1 MRVSVR
7 TLASASLLLVLA
19 GAFLAS
25 QSGWAG
31 AGAAAPGAEIVAR
44 VNGEPAS
51 RDELRRA
58 RRQLEL
64 AGPPAADDADLDR
77 SALRAVIQRRL
88 LLQEAARRGLVVE
101 ERELAQAVS
110 AVRRRFDDLATFGAW
125 LKERGLDETSVFE
138 HARAELLVA
147 RVEAALAGNVPVTDE
162 QVRAYHDA
170 RGQELRTAGD
180 VRLRIIA
187 VGDEA
192 AASEVLAALQRG
204 ERFGALARKA
214 SLGRRASRGG
224 DTGWLDP
231 RRIPSPLREAV
242 EVLEPGQA
250 GGPLRRGDEFLVVAV
265 AGRRPERTASLAEAR
280 PEIERRLR
288 GARRQELVRAWLDA
302 QQKRSS
308 IEVYAQAR

>member
-1 MRVSVR
+1 MRTSFKTV
-7 TLASASLLLVLA
+7 ASASLLLVMA

-31 AGAAAPGAEIVAR
+31 ARPAATGGEIVAR
-44 VNGEPAS
+44 VNGDPAS
-51 RDELRRA
+51 RDDLRRA
-58 RRQLEL
+58 RRELEL
-64 AGPPAADDADLDR
+64 NGAAADDPGLDR
-77 SALRAVIQRRL
+77 SALRRVIERRL

-101 ERELAQAVS
+101 EPELGRAVS
-110 AVRRRFDDLATFGAW
+110 AVRRRFGDLATFGAW
-125 LKERGLDETSVFE
+125 LRERGLDETSLFE
-138 HARAELLVA
+138 HARAELLLA
-147 RVEAALAGNVPVTDE
+147 RVEAAIAGDVPVADE
-162 QVRAYHDA
+162 QVRAYYDA
-170 RGQELRTAGD
+170 RGHELKTGGD
-180 VRLRIIA
+180 VRLRVIA

-192 AASEVLAALQRG
+192 AATGVLAALRRG
-204 ERFGALARKA
+204 ERFGDLARKA

-242 EVLEPGQA
+242 EALEPGQA

-265 AGRRPERTASLAEAR
+265 AGRRPERIASLAEAR

-288 GARRQELVRAWLDA
+288 AARRRELVRAWLDA
-302 QQKRSS
+302 QEKRSS